1 MNLPRD
7 DVSSGVAKFIA
18 SSITNVGLSL
28 FKDAKFAQLFGSQAS
43 PLTVPSSSLTLFTIR
58 DCLTIFASFNV
69 PTLMGPSI
77 TRQLSPEL
85 QQYINGQTIAQFA
98 APATVQLLSTPL
110 HLLGLDLYNRQDPKI
125 HWRQRWIMIKK
136 NWAISV
142 MARMA
147 RIIPA
152 FGVGGVVN
160 ASVRESLMES
170 METDF

>member
-1 MNLPRD
+1 MNLPVT
-7 DVSSGVAKFIA
+7 DVTSGVAKFIA
-18 SSITNVGLSL
+18 SSIANVGLSL
-28 FKDAKFAQLFGSQAS
+28 FKDAKFAQMFGSQAN
-43 PLTVPSSSLTLFTIR
+43 PLKVPSSSLTLFSMR

-69 PTLMGPSI
+69 PTLMGPFI

-85 QQYINGQTIAQFA
+85 QQYLNGQTIAQFT

-125 HWRQRWIMIKK
+125 HWRQRWVVIKK
-136 NWAISV
+136 NWAISS
-142 MARMA
+142 MARIA

-160 ASVRESLMES
+160 AGVRESLME
-170 METDF
+170 